1 MGYSKR
7 IDTLCGHIGTGE
19 LFADVGCDHG
29 YCSEYALKTD
39 KFKRVIFSDISKGS
53 LQKAKDLLA
62 PFVEA
67 GRAIPILG
75 DGFLGVPKHT
85 DEVLIAG
92 MGGSEMIAILSNEKY
107 GFLPKRFILQP
118 MHDGE
123 KLRRFLV
130 EKGCFIERDYTFEDG
145 KFYELIVGKSGGQ
158 VRDEYSS
165 VEYEFGKEN
174 LQTMPE
180 AFVKKIKKQLSNIVK
195 YLRQPTL
202 QEESRQDLL
211 SRKER
216 LEGVLQGAIK

>member
-7 IDTLCGHIGTGE
+7 IDTLCSHIGQGE

-29 YCSEYALKTD
+29 YCSQYALESGS
-39 KFKRVIFSDISKGS
+39 FRRVIFSDISKGS
-53 LQKAKDLLA
+53 LSKAESLLA
-62 PFVEA
+62 PFVRE
-67 GRAIPILG
+67 GRAIPVLG
-75 DGFLGVPKHT
+75 DGFFGVPKEV

-92 MGGSEMIAILSNEKY
+92 MGGSEIIAILSDRKR

-130 EKGCFIERDYTFEDG
+130 ERGCSLERDYTFEDG
-145 KFYELIVGKSGGQ
+145 KFYELIVGKAGGQ
-158 VRDEYSS
+158 VCDEYSDA
-165 VEYEFGKEN
+165 EYEFGKEN
-174 LQTMPE
+174 LRKMPE
-180 AFVKKIKKQLSNIVK
+180 AFVKQIEKRLANIDR